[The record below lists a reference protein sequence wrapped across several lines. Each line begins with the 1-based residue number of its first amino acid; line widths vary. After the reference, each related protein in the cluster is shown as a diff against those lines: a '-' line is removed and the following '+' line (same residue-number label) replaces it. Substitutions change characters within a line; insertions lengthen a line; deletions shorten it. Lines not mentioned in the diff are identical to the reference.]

1 LEKKKKDF
9 WPISIKAAISNKGLK
24 MIEKECTYSVI
35 LHLPIEGNLGGFK
48 EMEEKGL
55 NRRNDL

>member
-1 LEKKKKDF
+1 
-9 WPISIKAAISNKGLK
+9 